1 MMADAGI
8 HIDPTNKNL
17 NLKEEIMKLVN
28 RGQGFDMNKIK
39 KNDDEDTY
47 NDDEAGSDAGY

>member
-1 MMADAGI
+1 
-8 HIDPTNKNL
+8 
-17 NLKEEIMKLVN
+17 MKLVN